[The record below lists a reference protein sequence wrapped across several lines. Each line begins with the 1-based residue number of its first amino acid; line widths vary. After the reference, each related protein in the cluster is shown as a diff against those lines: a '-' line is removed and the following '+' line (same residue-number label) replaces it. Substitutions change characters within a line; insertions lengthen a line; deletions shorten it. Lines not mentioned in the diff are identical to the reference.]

1 MFEMDECLYWIEMAY
16 ERADEY
22 IELSYTD
29 RFFEAE
35 DSENNKKN
43 DKTEKDSNTMIGN
56 AARALIKMIENVIT
70 SIRKWLNEKF
80 SIKRINA
87 IRKAIKD
94 AGKENQSV
102 KTVDTKK
109 VNAAYDE
116 VYEKAKKEAERIE
129 SEENNPEGASG
140 TKEDTDNFIKGLEN
154 LLSDKLKGLGG
165 DLKDVANTGGAWITT
180 LSCEAAL
187 RMAENDAAKAETYL
201 AALEHDKG
209 LMEKLEK
216 DLGKFQAHNFKAKI
230 KDCTRLVSL
239 HRFMVIIRGRQQRS
253 DAEIISNLIDDVS
266 KVITVGEDGKST
278 IKGTVKN
285 WRRDELKGSFTTHR
299 SSKER
304 VDAARRT
311 DLRHKLIT
319 NPHTAKGVKGVLKG
333 KTTVDRAKR
342 SAQFTTGS
350 HAERTKGNNLFQDLL
365 DGIQ

>member
-16 ERADEY
+16 ERADDY

-43 DKTEKDSNTMIGN
+43 DKTEKDSTTMIGN

-102 KTVDTKK
+102 KVVDSKK
-109 VNAAYDE
+109 MNAAYDE
-116 VYEKAKKEAERIE
+116 VYDKAKKEAERIE
-129 SEENNPEGASG
+129 SEENNPEGAAG

-154 LLSDKLKGLGG
+154 LLNEKLKGLGEDAIDIG
-165 DLKDVANTGGAWITT
+165 KAGSAWVTT

-201 AALEHDKG
+201 AALEHDKE
-209 LMEKLEK
+209 LMGKLEK
-216 DLGKFQAHNFKAKI
+216 DLGKFQAQSFKAKI
-230 KDCTRLVSL
+230 KDCTRKVSL

-266 KVITVGEDGKST
+266 KVITVGEDAKST
-278 IKGTVKN
+278 IVGTAKNWAKDKVKGT
-285 WRRDELKGSFTTHR
+285 LTTHR
-299 SSKER
+299 SSDER
-304 VDAARRT
+304 ISAARRS
-311 DLRHKLIT
+311 DLRRKLVT
-319 NPHTAKGVKGVLKG
+319 NPNTAKGIKGAVNAKG
-333 KTTVDRAKR
+333 TYDRAKR

>member
-16 ERADEY
+16 ERADDY

-43 DKTEKDSNTMIGN
+43 DKTEKDSTTMVGN
-56 AARALIKMIENVIT
+56 AARALIKMIENVIV
-70 SIRKWLNEKF
+70 SIRKWLKEKF

-87 IRKAIKD
+87 IRKAVKD
-94 AGKENQSV
+94 AGKENQTV
-102 KTVDTKK
+102 KVVDSKK
-109 VNAAYDE
+109 MDAAYDE

-187 RMAENDAAKAETYL
+187 RVAENNAERAEVYL

-216 DLGKFQAHNFKAKI
+216 DLGKFQAQNFKAKI
-230 KDCTRLVSL
+230 KDCTRKVSL

-266 KVITVGEDGKST
+266 HIVSGEGT
-278 IKGTVKN
+278 IK
-285 WRRDELKGSFTTHR
+285 DEIKGSFTTHR

-304 VDAARRT
+304 IDAARRA
-311 DLRHKLIT
+311 DLRHKIIT
-319 NPHTAKGVKGVLKG
+319 NPNTGKGIKAVGKGAM
-333 KTTVDRAKR
+333 TVRRAKR
-342 SAQFTTGS
+342 DAEFASGA
-350 HAERTKGNNLFQDLL
+350 HAENTKGNSLLQDLI
-365 DGIQ
+365 DGVH

>member
-16 ERADEY
+16 ERADDY

-43 DKTEKDSNTMIGN
+43 DKTEKDSSTMIGN
-56 AARALIKMIENVIT
+56 AARALIKMIENVIS

-109 VNAAYDE
+109 VNAVYDE
-116 VYEKAKKEAERIE
+116 VYDKAKKEAERIE
-129 SEENNPEGASG
+129 SEGNNPEGSAG

-266 KVITVGEDGKST
+266 KIITVG
-278 IKGTVKN
+278 
-285 WRRDELKGSFTTHR
+285 DELKGSFTTHR

-319 NPHTAKGVKGVLKG
+319 NPHTAKGVKGVLKA